1 MIICFLFVTDGM
13 LSHVSHFSAKHLIGP
28 DAKTS
33 FDVKAEPDLPIIE
46 IVTSNVDESSK
57 MVASIVI
64 NPTVADEQGIGA
76 DKVLHCFALYYISCC
91 FTVFHCVSFYCI
103 IREIRIAS
111 NHHFSSSSSSSS
123 ST

>member
-1 MIICFLFVTDGM
+1 M

-28 DAKTS
+28 NATTT

-76 DKVLHCFALYYISCC
+76 DKVLYSFVIHSI
-91 FTVFHCVSFYCI
+91 VFHC
-103 IREIRIAS
+103 IA
-111 NHHFSSSSSSSS
+111 
-123 ST
+123 